1 MEDLPPEAWGKEE
14 EPIASVPKD
23 SKELG
28 RMKWQLKRKAENEV
42 EKAFLKEALK
52 RNKDRFGCGNGPET
66 TSKSDPKTEICLQG
80 V

>member
-1 MEDLPPEAWGKEE
+1 MARSNPIEAEDLPPEVRGKGE
-14 EPIASVPKD
+14 EPMASVPKD

-52 RNKDRFGCGNGPET
+52 RNKRPLWMWEWTGDNF
-66 TSKSDPKTEICLQG
+66 KI
-80 V
+80 

>member
-1 MEDLPPEAWGKEE
+1 VEDLPPEVRGKGE
-14 EPIASVPKD
+14 EPMASVPKD
-23 SKELG
+23 SKKLG
-28 RMKWQLKRKAENEV
+28 RMKWQLKRKTENEV

-66 TSKSDPKTEICLQG
+66 TSKFDPKTQICLQG